1 MLTDDELVQGFEAGS
16 LTAFP
21 HAQHV
26 RLTIIYLGRHGRDET
41 LRKMCDGLLRF
52 ANAKGHPEIFH
63 VTMTR
68 AWIKLIEAARRA
80 HPGIRDPGALVAACP
95 RLLDQDALLR
105 FYTPERLNSD
115 EARQR
120 WLPPDRTSS
129 IGIDVQGSSAERPTS
144 EIERI

>member
-26 RLTIIYLGRHGRDET
+26 RLTIIYLARHGRDET

-52 ANAKGHPEIFH
+52 ATAKGHPEKFH
-63 VTMTR
+63 VTVTR

-80 HPGIRDPGALVAACP
+80 HPDIRDPGALVAACP
-95 RLLDQDALLR
+95 QLLDQNALLR
-105 FYTPERLNSD
+105 FYTPERLNSG

-120 WLPPDRTSS
+120 CLPPDRAPS
-129 IGIDVQGSSAERPTS
+129 IGIDGQANPPEDPA
-144 EIERI
+144 I

>member
-26 RLTIIYLGRHGRDET
+26 RLTIIYLARHGRDET
-41 LRKMCDGLLRF
+41 LRKMCDGLVRL
-52 ANAKGHPEIFH
+52 ATAKGDPEKFH

-68 AWIKLIEAARRA
+68 AWIKLIEAARRT
-80 HPGIRDPGALVAACP
+80 HPGIRDAGALVAACP
-95 RLLDQDALLR
+95 QLLDQNALLR
-105 FYTPERLNSD
+105 FYSPERLNSN

-120 WLPPDRTSS
+120 WLPPDRASS
-129 IGIDVQGSSAERPTS
+129 FGIDVQAKSPEDPA
-144 EIERI
+144 I